1 MERFA
6 MIIVKTIDILI
17 DHTKTAVEKFAT
29 ISVQALKKIKNV
41 NVTRLIHTV

>member
-1 MERFA
+1 MPHDDTMERFA

-29 ISVQALKKIKNV
+29 ISDFS
-41 NVTRLIHTV
+41 TSP